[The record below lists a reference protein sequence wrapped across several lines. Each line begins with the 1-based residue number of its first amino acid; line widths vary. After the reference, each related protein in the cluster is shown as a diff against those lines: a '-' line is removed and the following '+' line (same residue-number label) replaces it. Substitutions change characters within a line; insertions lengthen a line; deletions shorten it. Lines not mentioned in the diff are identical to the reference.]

1 MWYCFVHLEML
12 LALRLVPVL
21 HHPWIK
27 HEVSTMLRLM
37 ACDGT
42 SSTMLSTVC
51 PDIPA
56 CFFLSCFILSRIFVG
71 AVLFGP
77 SDGLVVVTPEP
88 LGVALRLD

>member
-1 MWYCFVHLEML
+1 ML
-12 LALRLVPVL
+12 RLALVR

-27 HEVSTMLRLM
+27 HEVSTILRLV

-71 AVLFGP
+71 VVPFGP
-77 SDGLVVVTPEP
+77 SDGLIVVTLIAEVFDCDEALEP
-88 LGVALRLD
+88 PGVALHLD